1 MMKGDHMKKSTSP
14 YTPMMM
20 QYLRIKD
27 QHADALIF
35 FRLGDFYELFFDDA
49 KKAVQLLNITLTS
62 RGQSNGE
69 PIPMAGV
76 PHHAAEGYIAKL
88 LRAGESVAL
97 CEQIGDPATSKGPV
111 ERKVVRIVTP
121 ATVTDDALLDARQ
134 DNLLVAICWLKGQY
148 GIASLDVTS
157 GRFLLQQVE
166 SEDELINEVAR
177 LNPAELLFSED
188 FALSQTL
195 KQRHGLCRRPA
206 WHFEATHRHP

>member
-1 MMKGDHMKKSTSP
+1 MMTQEKSH
-14 YTPMMM
+14 TPMMQ
-20 QYLRIKD
+20 QYLRVKAEYPD
-27 QHADALIF
+27 TLVF
-35 FRLGDFYELFFDDA
+35 YRMGDFYELFFDDA

-134 DNLLVAICWLKGQY
+134 DNLLVAICWLKGLY

-166 SEDELINEVAR
+166 SEDALINEVAR
-177 LNPAELLFSED
+177 LNPAELLFSEE
-188 FALSQTL
+188 FAL
-195 KQRHGLCRRPA
+195 
-206 WHFEATHRHP
+206 